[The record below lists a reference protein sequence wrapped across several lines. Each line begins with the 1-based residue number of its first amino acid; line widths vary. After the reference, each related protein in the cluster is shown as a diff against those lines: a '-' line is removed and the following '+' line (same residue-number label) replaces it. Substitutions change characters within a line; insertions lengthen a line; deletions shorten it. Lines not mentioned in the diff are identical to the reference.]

1 MTHFPPGPR
10 APAAFNTVRYARD
23 PLRFLPK
30 LRERYGDVFTVRFPM
45 FGRVV
50 YLAAPG
56 PVKELFTGSP
66 RDLHAGEAN
75 ATVLEPAVGPSSV
88 LTLDDDAHLRQRKIL
103 LAPFH
108 GRAIANYRA
117 VIAEAAARDVDGWP
131 VGTPFALRDRMQ
143 RVTLD
148 VILRAVYGLDES
160 AFGAAHA
167 VVDEFTAASD
177 ALMIPAPLQRGR
189 FGPWGRF
196 TRARAAH
203 DRIVYEAIAARRAAG
218 DAGERDDVLSL
229 LMRSRGEDGS
239 EPTDRELRDELV
251 TIVGAGH
258 ETTATALSW
267 AIERLVRHPAVLE
280 RLREDDDAYL
290 DAVIRETLRVRPV
303 ILDVARKATTDV
315 TIGGYHLPAGT
326 LILVAITALHYR
338 DDLYPDP
345 EAFRP
350 ERFLENPPETYSWL
364 PFGGGVRRCLGAAFA
379 HEEMRIVLREIVSR
393 ADLRAL
399 SPRAERVRLRNITLA
414 PREGATVI
422 ANSVAPRGAAGQ
434 AAIGVWSRPAGAAA
448 SSSTPASVSATL
460 SQL

>member
-1 MTHFPPGPR
+1 LL
-10 APAAFNTVRYARD
+10 NTLRYARD
-23 PLRFLPK
+23 PLGFLPR
-30 LRERYGDVFTVRFPM
+30 LRERYGDMFTVRFPI
-45 FGRVV
+45 FGEVV
-50 YLAAPG
+50 YVAAPG
-56 PVKELFTGSP
+56 PAKELFMHSP

-108 GRAIANYRA
+108 GRAIENYRA
-117 VIAEAAARDVDGWP
+117 VIAEAAARDLDRWP

-148 VILRAVYGLDES
+148 VILRAVYGLDEAS
-160 AFGAAHA
+160 FSDAHA
-167 VVDEFTAASD
+167 IVDEFTTASD

-196 TRARAAH
+196 LRARAAL
-203 DRIVYEAIAARRAAG
+203 DRMVYATIAARRAAG

-229 LMRSRGEDGS
+229 LMRSRDEDGNAA
-239 EPTDRELRDELV
+239 TDRELRDELV

-267 AIERLVRHPAVLE
+267 AVERLVRHPAALA
-280 RLREDDDAYL
+280 RLREGDDDYL

-303 ILDVARKATTDV
+303 IVDVARKATRDV
-315 TIGGYHLPAGT
+315 TIGGYDLPAGT
-326 LILVAITALHYR
+326 LVLVAITAMHYR
-338 DDLYPDP
+338 ADLYPEP
-345 EAFRP
+345 RAFRP
-350 ERFLENPPETYSWL
+350 ERFLETPPETYSWL

-393 ADLRAL
+393 ADLHAV
-399 SPRAERVRLRNITLA
+399 SPRDERVRLRNITLA
-414 PREGATVI
+414 PREGATVV
-422 ANSVAPRGAAGQ
+422 ARSVAARAAAGQ
-434 AAIGVWSRPAGAAA
+434 PVRLAI
-448 SSSTPASVSATL
+448 SS
-460 SQL
+460 Q

>member
-1 MTHFPPGPR
+1 MAKLPPGPR
-10 APAAFNTVRYARD
+10 SPALVTIVRYARD
-23 PLRFLPK
+23 PLHFLPR
-30 LRERYGDVFTVRFPM
+30 LRERYGDMFTVRYPL
-45 FGRVV
+45 FGEVV
-50 YLAAPG
+50 YVATPG
-56 PVKELFTGSP
+56 LVKELFTQSP

-108 GRAIANYRA
+108 GRAIDNYRD
-117 VIAEAAARDVDGWP
+117 VIAEAAARDIDSWP

-148 VILRAVYGLDES
+148 VILRAVYGLDDAS
-160 AFGAAHA
+160 FGEAHA
-167 VVDEFTAASD
+167 VVGEFTTASD
-177 ALMIPAPLQRGR
+177 ALMIPVPLQRGR

-196 TRARAAH
+196 TRARAAL
-203 DRIVYEAIAARRAAG
+203 DRIVYETIAARRAAG
-218 DAGERDDVLSL
+218 DADERDDVLSL
-229 LMRSRGEDGS
+229 LMRSRDEDGN

-267 AIERLVRHPAVLE
+267 AIERLVRHPDALA

-303 ILDVARKATTDV
+303 IVDVARKATTGV
-315 TIGGYHLPAGT
+315 TIGGYDLPAGT
-326 LILVAITALHYR
+326 LILAAITALHFR
-338 DDLYPDP
+338 EDLYPDA
-345 EAFRP
+345 ESFRP
-350 ERFLENPPETYSWL
+350 ERFLDNPPDTYSWL

-393 ADLRAL
+393 ADLHAL
-399 SPRAERVRLRNITLA
+399 SPRDERVRLRNITLA
-414 PREGATVI
+414 PRDGATVV
-422 ANSVAPRGAAGQ
+422 ARSVATRASAGQ
-434 AAIGVWSRPAGAAA
+434 SLRFAL
-448 SSSTPASVSATL
+448 SAH
-460 SQL
+460 